1 MIPINILQMLH
12 IPVRSFS
19 HTDVQY
25 VFQSWFK
32 AKDGRNQEK
41 CNYYSVYSNVYKN
54 YHLKSVVFSLC
65 EMVSLLK
72 EENSWNLS

>member
-12 IPVRSFS
+12 ISVQSFS

-32 AKDGRNQEK
+32 VNDGRNQEK
-41 CNYYSVYSNVYKN
+41 CNYYRVY
-54 YHLKSVVFSLC
+54 
-65 EMVSLLK
+65 
-72 EENSWNLS
+72 